1 MKAAPVSSETLF
13 QFIRN
18 AGIQPKWAEIA
29 LPQGISPLP
38 RRPPAA
44 PDHLSKHQ
52 VAASL
57 MHPKGRSLR
66 QCQMAFQELLAQ
78 YSATDPRSA
87 SAGPIHYPHP
97 QHQPQQQPPQQPPV
111 YAVPDISRK
120 RPLAPDISTPQGRL
134 LQPRPPNTYPSDVLA
149 RPAYTMSQS
158 MGEGKKRRGR
168 PTKAEAQARAAEA
181 AARGEPYPPPKSKR
195 SSLATMSSGS
205 PGDKPSSGSPGTP
218 ASGVQTAPRS
228 DQMSVSMVM
237 SAPAGERRGAGEFE
251 TESLERRSLAERAEV
266 AGPMQLQP
274 LRRERWE
281 EGPST
286 EAGAQIPEERREG
299 AIPKPSSPRGST
311 PAGEPKESSAT
322 REPSEEPARRATP
335 RSFKDTVGI

>member
-1 MKAAPVSSETLF
+1 MEPSRDIPWAEHEKVYLLAEIMKAAPVSSETLF

-29 LPQGISPLP
+29 LPQG
-38 RRPPAA
+38 
-44 PDHLSKHQ
+44 
-52 VAASL
+52 
-57 MHPKGRSLR
+57 RSLR

-78 YSATDPRSA
+78 YSATDPRSSA
-87 SAGPIHYPHP
+87 SAGPIHFPHP
-97 QHQPQQQPPQQPPV
+97 QHQPSQQPPQQPPV
-111 YAVPDISRK
+111 YAVPADVSRK

-134 LQPRPPNTYPSDVLA
+134 LQPRPPNTYHSDVLS
-149 RPAYTMSQS
+149 RPSYTISPS

-218 ASGVQTAPRS
+218 ASGVPAAAPRS

-237 SAPAGERRGAGEFE
+237 SAPAGAAG
-251 TESLERRSLAERAEV
+251 ERRSAAEFEAESLGRKSLTERAEA
-266 AGPMQLQP
+266 AGPIQLQP
-274 LRRERWE
+274 LQRERWE

-286 EAGAQIPEERREG
+286 EAGAQMPEERREG
-299 AIPKPSSPRGST
+299 LISKPSPARGST
-311 PAGEPKESSAT
+311 PAGEQKEGGAT

>member
-1 MKAAPVSSETLF
+1 MEPSRDIPWAEHEKVYLLAEIMKAAPVSSETLF

-29 LPQGISPLP
+29 LPQG
-38 RRPPAA
+38 
-44 PDHLSKHQ
+44 
-52 VAASL
+52 
-57 MHPKGRSLR
+57 RSLR
-66 QCQMAFQELLAQ
+66 QCQMAFQELSAQ
-78 YSATDPRSA
+78 YSTTDPRSSA

-97 QHQPQQQPPQQPPV
+97 QHQPPQQPPQQPSV
-111 YAVPDISRK
+111 YAVPADVSRK

-134 LQPRPPNTYPSDVLA
+134 LQPRPPNTYPSDVLS
-149 RPAYTMSQS
+149 RPAYAMSPS
-158 MGEGKKRRGR
+158 IGEGKKRRGR

-218 ASGVQTAPRS
+218 ASGAVTAAPRS

-251 TESLERRSLAERAEV
+251 AEPLGRKPLPERTEA
-266 AGPMQLQP
+266 AGPMLQP
-274 LRRERWE
+274 LQRERWE

-286 EAGAQIPEERREG
+286 EAGAQMPEERREG
-299 AIPKPSSPRGST
+299 LISRPSPARGST
-311 PAGEPKESSAT
+311 PVGEQKESGAT
-322 REPSEEPARRATP
+322 REPSEEPSRRATP